1 MMKQTIRNLLLLTA
15 MIIAGAGQV
24 WANQPDPDPD
34 PTYGILGYSSENAAT
49 DGGVLLFFNNEDCVI
64 DDNGNHMLSNNEA
77 VLQSWLN
84 ADRTVY
90 ILAAPDAIHALG
102 ADASFIKVE
111 KTTSSE
117 HVNAPRRAEVVIG
130 TCDVTVVDAKKG
142 VYKFTMPEDPNVN
155 VTVTVKFPEK
165 DSQTNVTYIN
175 ADGESATTADDV
187 KVYVFDGSERELGQ
201 DGKETWYVCTTNQ
214 TYTRGLI
221 FNGNVNL
228 IIADG
233 STMTIGS
240 TTTPVNGIGLSAYND
255 LNIFGQSDGTGALRT
270 NSSSNGIHV
279 VTGALAITNC
289 TVNAVCSGNSS
300 YGIYAANNITINGK
314 SDGTNS
320 VTIRSNYCGI
330 YTPSSVTI
338 TNCNVEVTGAMLTEN
353 TYNPCSANGINGSN
367 GITLTGCATGNTVT
381 VRSDNSCLSTT
392 QTLAITNYTV
402 DVVCSGNPSNGGISG
417 SNGIT
422 INGKSDGTNSVTIR
436 SNYRGIY
443 TPSSVTIT
451 NCDVEV
457 TGATLTDNT
466 YNPCSANGILG
477 TGGITLTG
485 CTNGNTVM
493 VRSYESCLYSP
504 STLAITNCTVD
515 VVCSGNSSDGIYSTN
530 GITINGIS
538 SGTNSVTVRSNC
550 RGINTPSSVAITNC
564 NVEVTGAM
572 LTENTYNPCS
582 DNGINGSNGITLT
595 GCATGNTVTVRS
607 AKSCLYSATG
617 NLAITNCMVD
627 VASTDNHAIGASN
640 VNFNGGQLTAIAPDE
655 YKGIYTIGT
664 ITIGWKDA
672 EKDFI
677 KVSSYKVEIGRI
689 TTAEGQRFVAYIA
702 GEQVGTEV
710 AQAIIEGSNLSSNDI
725 NGRTLRPIAGYLVST
740 TDDNLTIKDNEPK
753 FSIDDNGMTKRY
765 YEFAASTDENPVRV
779 TVEYTIPENEEYKMR
794 MIVVDGAKLET
805 DHGFLMPE
813 NDVRMYGE
821 EKEFYKNGDYTY
833 DGEDWKNRIVLIC
846 DDPSA
851 SLLSAPARR
860 TKAPETIIPVTLNK
874 DYEIIGISKETSDNV
889 YEAVEEAINAG
900 TYKFTVAGLGYFFG
914 TADVELPINRKSISM
929 QNVSISVKKDADGNN
944 LVYTGSALEPVIT
957 VKYDANY
964 GGETPDMKTVNP
976 SEYVATVK
984 KNTGT
989 ENEPN
994 YVEVAAADFIHS
1006 GNYTMFITNLANGG
1020 NYDFGND
1027 GIHENFEVE
1036 KAYMTG
1042 VKYMD
1047 WDNEKKE
1054 LVEKTSDEYTPYW
1067 VLEGNETTLAAGH
1080 YIASGISNL
1089 TNMSALTLTTADV
1102 WLVLADDA
1110 NMIIGSDNNPVNG
1123 KGISS
1128 DYALTIY
1135 GQEKGTG
1142 RLMINS
1148 KDICIDLSNSYYGKF
1163 ELYGGHLELNNAYD
1177 NVNAN
1182 ALNCYST
1189 EIYGG
1194 LLWCQSNGTAIK
1206 VAANNP
1212 INNNYLNHVEVNN
1225 KDARITILSGNG
1237 KGIDCF
1243 NCTINDGHVNVTSS
1257 GNAIDCGYG
1266 FTINN
1271 GSVFARVLEGYVG
1284 NGIQAGGKVSING
1297 GQVTAEG
1304 QGDDKCG
1311 IICHDGTNLQDI
1323 ILDWNNASNF
1333 VYANSYQGNV
1343 KIKSGKYFVE
1353 KGGTTVFGSNDEGG
1367 YVFANNADIN
1377 DKTLVPTKNIPA
1389 PKADGADTP
1398 SAYVPVANN
1407 DGNWSVSGSEV
1418 KKVLVPYGLNAD
1430 CSVATKEVEV
1440 SGSATLPEV
1449 TPLILETKANA
1460 VAIDCTGPT
1469 SNVNSGLQKILDD
1482 LPDTY
1487 EKAVAS
1493 LADAAAAEAAGTTP
1507 SGNVVT
1513 PTLFLGG
1520 DGQQTLAEQVAKTAK
1535 ALLGATIPENPTP
1548 NDLLA
1553 LAKDFL
1559 YFKTETK
1566 VNGTATDLVLR
1577 AAAVDPIVPVRK
1589 GSLIM
1594 AMDKMSFIHLMHVKG
1609 ILEGAPR
1616 LGGIYLDL
1624 GDDLTGIIE
1633 HELLNSY
1640 EYSKDGW
1647 YTVDGCKLDKQP
1659 TAKGLYIRNG
1669 RKVVI
1674 K

>member
-24 WANQPDPDPD
+24 WANQPDPDP
-34 PTYGILGYSSENAAT
+34 TYGILGYSSENAAT
-49 DGGVLLFFNNEDCVI
+49 DGGVLLFYNNEDCVI
-64 DDNGNHMLSNNEA
+64 DNNGNHKLSENEA

-84 ADRTVY
+84 DYRTVY
-90 ILAAPDAIHALG
+90 IKATPDAIHTLG
-102 ADASFIKVE
+102 EDASFITVE
-111 KTTSSE
+111 KTQAANNI
-117 HVNAPRRAEVVIG
+117 NAPRRTPEVG
-130 TCDVTVVDAKKG
+130 DYCEVTAVAGKTG
-142 VYKFTMPEDPNVN
+142 VYQFTMPNDESINVK
-155 VTVTVKFPEK
+155 VTVTFPSK
-165 DSQTNVTYIN
+165 PTASVNYIK
-175 ADGESATTADDV
+175 ADGTQGTQTA
-187 KVYVFDGSERELGQ
+187 YILDGTETKLGLA
-201 DGKETWYVCTTNQ
+201 DKEETWYVCNTSL
-214 TYTRGLI
+214 TYTNGLATKCD
-221 FNGNVNL
+221 VHL
-228 IIADG
+228 ILADG
-233 STMTIGS
+233 KKMTISADHKVESETVPGFAIEGLNKLTIYAQS
-240 TTTPVNGIGLSAYND
+240 EGDNAGILDY
-255 LNIFGQSDGTGALRT
+255 
-270 NSSSNGIHV
+270 SN
-279 VTGALAITNC
+279 C
-289 TVNAVCSGNSS
+289 S
-300 YGIYAANNITINGK
+300 YGIYLNNRLTINGGNINGTILSSTDNIEINGGNICIESQIDNPSIWCHYNITINGGTVVAAN
-314 SDGTNS
+314 DGNS
-320 VTIRSNYCGI
+320 AI
-330 YTPSSVTI
+330 
-338 TNCNVEVTGAMLTEN
+338 E
-353 TYNPCSANGINGSN
+353 SN
-367 GITLTGCATGNTVT
+367 GDVVIKGGKVTADATGNFG
-381 VRSDNSCLSTT
+381 
-392 QTLAITNYTV
+392 Y
-402 DVVCSGNPSNGGISG
+402 GIR
-417 SNGIT
+417 
-422 INGKSDGTNSVTIR
+422 GKSIVLGWTNA
-436 SNYRGIY
+436 
-443 TPSSVTIT
+443 
-451 NCDVEV
+451 D
-457 TGATLTDNT
+457 
-466 YNPCSANGILG
+466 
-477 TGGITLTG
+477 
-485 CTNGNTVM
+485 
-493 VRSYESCLYSP
+493 
-504 STLAITNCTVD
+504 
-515 VVCSGNSSDGIYSTN
+515 
-530 GITINGIS
+530 
-538 SGTNSVTVRSNC
+538 
-550 RGINTPSSVAITNC
+550 
-564 NVEVTGAM
+564 
-572 LTENTYNPCS
+572 
-582 DNGINGSNGITLT
+582 
-595 GCATGNTVTVRS
+595 
-607 AKSCLYSATG
+607 
-617 NLAITNCMVD
+617 
-627 VASTDNHAIGASN
+627 
-640 VNFNGGQLTAIAPDE
+640 
-655 YKGIYTIGT
+655 
-664 ITIGWKDA
+664 
-672 EKDFI
+672 DFI
-677 KVSSYKVEIGRI
+677 YASSYKLNEPDNAPRR
-689 TTAEGQRFVAYIA
+689 TAVPGDEYTIFTADGQRFVAYTPA
-702 GEQVGTEV
+702 TETV
-710 AQAIIEGSNLSSNDI
+710 PEAATSIISGKIDNDFLI
-725 NGRTLRPIAGYLVST
+725 NGRVLRPIAGYLVST

-753 FSIDDNGMTKRY
+753 FSIDNNGNTERY

-794 MIVVDGAKLET
+794 MIVVDGAELEA
-805 DHGFLMPE
+805 DHGFLMPD

-821 EKEFYKNGDYTY
+821 EKVFRKNGDYTY

-851 SLLSAPARR
+851 SLLSASARR
-860 TKAPETIIPVTLNK
+860 TKAPETIIPVTLDE
-874 DYEIIGISKETSDNV
+874 DYEITGISKETSDNV

-914 TADVELPINRKSISM
+914 TADVELPINRKSIDM

-964 GGETPDMKTVNP
+964 GGETPDMKTIDP

-989 ENEPN
+989 DNEPN

-1006 GNYTMFITNLANGG
+1006 GSYTMFITNLANGG
-1020 NYDFGND
+1020 NYDFAND
-1027 GIHENFEVE
+1027 GVHENFEVE

-1067 VLEGNETTLAAGH
+1067 VLEGNETSLDADH
-1080 YIASGISNL
+1080 YIASGISDL

-1110 NMIIGSDNNPVNG
+1110 NMIIGSDNNPVNS

-1128 DYALTIY
+1128 DYALIIY

-1148 KDICIDLSNSYYGKF
+1148 KDICIDLSNSYNGKF
-1163 ELYGGHLELNNAYD
+1163 KLYGGHLELNNAYD

-1194 LLWCQSNGTAIK
+1194 LLWCYSNGTAIK
-1206 VAANNP
+1206 VAG
-1212 INNNYLNHVEVNN
+1212 VG
-1225 KDARITILSGNG
+1225 GNG
-1237 KGIDCF
+1237 YYNSVYVYGGNVNIFSDRIGIDCF
-1243 NCTINDGHVNVTSS
+1243 NCTVDDGYVKINVANT
-1257 GNAIDCGYG
+1257 GNAINCDAINCDND

-1271 GSVFARVLEGYVG
+1271 GLVFATVLEGYVG
-1284 NGIQAGGKVSING
+1284 NGIHAGGKVSING

-1304 QGDDKCG
+1304 QGDGKRG
-1311 IICHDGTNLQDI
+1311 IICYDGTNLQDI

-1367 YVFANNADIN
+1367 YVFANDNEIKG
-1377 DKTLVPTKNIPA
+1377 KTLVPTKNITA
-1389 PKADGADTP
+1389 PKADGAATP

-1407 DGNWSVSGSEV
+1407 DGNWSISGSEV

-1430 CSVATKEVEV
+1430 CSVATREVEV
-1440 SGSATLPEV
+1440 SGSATLPEA

-1469 SNVNSGLQKILDD
+1469 SNVNSGLQKILDN
-1482 LPDTY
+1482 LPATY
-1487 EKAVAS
+1487 
-1493 LADAAAAEAAGTTP
+1493 LGAAEAAAA
-1507 SGNVVT
+1507 GNALAVT
-1513 PTLFLGG
+1513 PALFFGG
-1520 DGQQTLAEQVAKTAK
+1520 DGQQTVAEQVAKTAK
-1535 ALLGATIPENPTP
+1535 ALLGATIPENPTL

-1577 AAAVDPIVPVRK
+1577 AAAVDLTSPATN
-1589 GSLIM
+1589 GALIM
-1594 AMDKMSFIHLMHVKG
+1594 AVDKMSLINLMHNKEVQ
-1609 ILEGAPR
+1609 EGAPR

-1647 YTVDGCKLDKQP
+1647 YTVDGRKLDKQP